1 MDPPPLPFQ
10 LQDPERVRHVLTEAG
25 LEHIHVETTTE
36 KLEFQSGAQL
46 WNWLVNSNPIA
57 GEILADLDLTR
68 QQTGLVRKA
77 LDSMVRERSGGSGP
91 AVLTVPINIGL
102 GTK

>member
-46 WNWLVNSNPIA
+46 WNWLPGFRGVAELTSLLAAPGAPAQVPFDLLAIA
-57 GEILADLDLTR
+57 SGKDAD
-68 QQTGLVRKA
+68 
-77 LDSMVRERSGGSGP
+77 RELR
-91 AVLTVPINIGL
+91 
-102 GTK
+102 